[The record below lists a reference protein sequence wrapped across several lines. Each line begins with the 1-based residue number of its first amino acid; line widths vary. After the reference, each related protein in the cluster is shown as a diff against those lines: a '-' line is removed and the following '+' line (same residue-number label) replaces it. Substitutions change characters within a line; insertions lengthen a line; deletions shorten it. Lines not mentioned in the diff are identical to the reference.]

1 MADTRRITEPGVPIV
16 VQTSE
21 LGAPRELV
29 SRAHIEPE
37 LPDELLAPP
46 RAEGWEQR

>member
-1 MADTRRITEPGVPIV
+1 MADTRLIAGTGVPIV
-16 VQTSE
+16 VEASE
-21 LGAPRELV
+21 VDAPRELV
-29 SRAHIEPE
+29 YRAHIEPE